1 MLAIALTA
9 VTLVLSFLPYNVV
22 RIISQSD
29 NSVDVELWRAVIYF
43 QNINIMA
50 NFFIYSLTVPSF
62 RKFLRDRFRALVKR
76 TREYLTELY
85 PLHTQV
91 SSPRRCEIT

>member
-50 NFFIYSLTVPSF
+50 NFFIYSLTVP
-62 RKFLRDRFRALVKR
+62 KF
-76 TREYLTELY
+76 
-85 PLHTQV
+85 
-91 SSPRRCEIT
+91 